1 MSKRKK
7 VETEGVS
14 SRSSYGLKDLPSSAS
29 KFTKEDVEALNA
41 TFKSAFNESEIIPD
55 VEAMNTPHDH
65 FLLNLSSNMLRRPDF
80 DVDNIHGL
88 LDEYVK
94 TFINN
99 LHRIVMNLGL
109 DIDTDESKTD
119 SLVTYM
125 LTRFAKFD
133 RWPFGVRVNEYYRL
147 FVSDKKVS
155 TKPEFVVD
163 KKGVAIIIVVLDKHL
178 NNVFLPDF
186 GESQMLAEILA
197 CGFENL
203 HISRVF
209 MEQTILAV
217 RVISSY
223 ITFYKA
229 KIPVAYWKELPR
241 GLSRK
246 QSITIL
252 RWPGGN
258 DPKTGL
264 DLVKLARRLTVLTA
278 LIKIR
283 ESLLREEKE
292 ENKEGEDKEE
302 DEEDEGEDEQL
313 L

>member
-1 MSKRKK
+1 NTREVSQLENVKCDDPTLGSHLVFVDTFFFRLIVLLMSKRKK

-41 TFKSAFNESEIIPD
+41 TFKSASNESEVIPD
-55 VEAMNTPHDH
+55 VE
-65 FLLNLSSNMLRRPDF
+65 DF

-88 LDEYVK
+88 SDEYVK

-99 LHRIVMNLGL
+99 LHRVVVNLGL
-109 DIDTDESKTD
+109 DIGTDESKTD

-125 LTRFAKFD
+125 LTRFAEFD
-133 RWPFGVRVNEYYRL
+133 RWPFGVRVKEYYRL

-163 KKGVAIIIVVLDKHL
+163 KKGVAMIIVVLDKHL

-197 CGFENL
+197 
-203 HISRVF
+203 
-209 MEQTILAV
+209 TILAV

-223 ITFYKA
+223 VTFYKA

-241 GLSRK
+241 GLPRK

-264 DLVKLARRLTVLTA
+264 DLAKPAGRLTVLTA
-278 LIKIR
+278 LIKI
-283 ESLLREEKE
+283 
-292 ENKEGEDKEE
+292 
-302 DEEDEGEDEQL
+302 
-313 L
+313 